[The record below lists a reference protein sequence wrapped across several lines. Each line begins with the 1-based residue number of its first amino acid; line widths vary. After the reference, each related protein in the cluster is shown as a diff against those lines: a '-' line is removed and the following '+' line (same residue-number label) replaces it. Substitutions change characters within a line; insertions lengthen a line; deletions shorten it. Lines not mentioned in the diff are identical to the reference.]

1 MWRAGVSR
9 IKWLHALSAIRGG
22 ILMAKGA
29 TLLLALSWAALFLM
43 PSAAAQT
50 EVPVSG
56 VISETVTIAA
66 SEWRRDRVGP
76 GGQGSFLFLC
86 PRLPGLGHHVS
97 HKPPP
102 GLSPHSAPNAPP
114 L

>member
-66 SEWRRDRVGP
+66 SEWRADPVGP
-76 GGQGSFLFLC
+76 GRPGSFQVSVPGP
-86 PRLPGLGHHVS
+86 PRSENAVYPHS
-97 HKPPP
+97 PP
-102 GLSPHSAPNAPP
+102 GDTARPG
-114 L
+114 

>member
-43 PSAAAQT
+43 PFAAAQT

-66 SEWRRDRVGP
+66 SEWRGDRGSP
-76 GGQGSFLFLC
+76 RAQGSFSFLG
-86 PRLPGLGHHVS
+86 RATPGSERDVYTM
-97 HKPPP
+97 PAP
-102 GLSPHSAPNAPP
+102 GYAQCK
-114 L
+114 